1 MIRLARWSALLGMA
15 LLAGTLPALAQQKLT
30 VAAYGGVWDSH
41 LREKVFPD
49 FEKKHNVKI
58 DYVAGNSTDT
68 LAKLQAQKS
77 NQAIDVA
84 IMDISI
90 AAIGNTEGKNSRS
103 AGP

>member
-1 MIRLARWSALLGMA
+1 MIRLARWSAFLGMA
-15 LLAGTLPALAQQKLT
+15 LLGALPAMAQQKLT

-68 LAKLQAQKS
+68 LA
-77 NQAIDVA
+77 
-84 IMDISI
+84 
-90 AAIGNTEGKNSRS
+90 
-103 AGP
+103 